1 MKFRHDGDHAVSY
14 TAITVEYITVLRGM
28 PQGQML
34 TILAHRRISRGQA
47 SSLVE
52 FDTTVDG
59 VAYRSTLV
67 SCEYALHKQALLTA
81 TPWKVVPLEAFVK
94 RYKPQGGR

>member
-1 MKFRHDGDHAVSY
+1 MKYQHDGDHQEAY
-14 TAITVEYITVLRGM
+14 TAITVEYITVLRGV

-47 SSLVE
+47 STLVE
-52 FDTTVDG
+52 FDVTVAG

-67 SCEYALHKQALLTA
+67 SCEYALDKKAILA
-81 TPWKVVPLEAFVK
+81 GTPWKVLPLEAFIK
-94 RYKPQGGR
+94 RYKPQGV